1 MRGLCFTYDS
11 KTKTASGAYKT
22 YNLSG
27 WNVSVDNDSYMLEC
41 PKCENRMIMENYLL
55 AIGTLGTRFCPYC
68 GEKILNYLEMKCG
81 ED

>member
-1 MRGLCFTYDS
+1 MRGRYFIYDS
-11 KTKTASGAYKT
+11 KTKTASGLYKT

-55 AIGTLGTRFCPYC
+55 AIGTKGTRFCPYC
-68 GEKILNYLEMKCG
+68 GG
-81 ED
+81 EVQSYDE